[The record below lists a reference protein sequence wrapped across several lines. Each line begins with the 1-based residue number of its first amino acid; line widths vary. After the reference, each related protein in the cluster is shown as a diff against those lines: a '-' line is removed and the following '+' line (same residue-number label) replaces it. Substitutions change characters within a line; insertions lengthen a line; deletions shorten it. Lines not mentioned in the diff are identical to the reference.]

1 LKKIYISILCIA
13 LSLPAFSQE
22 NFYKVSLG
30 AGAGI
35 TRVFGDLNKSLNSM
49 AIYGTADYY
58 LIPFVSVGL
67 EGQVGHLKG
76 GDKDDQYH
84 RYFNNNYIAGS
95 VNAKA
100 HLGAFLD
107 RGFRTTPVEEV
118 INGIYVGT
126 GVGIIRNR
134 VSETYHVLNGNG
146 QRPTYDQGRDRSIDA
161 FLPVNVGIDYSLKD
175 FRGYDRF
182 LINLNFQGNLSFGE
196 GMDGYDDS
204 PVYTHNQYADIYI
217 YPSVGIKYN
226 FGLVGYHK

>member
-13 LSLPAFSQE
+13 LSLPAFSQA
-22 NFYKVSLG
+22 NFYKLSVG

-35 TRVFGDLNKSLNSM
+35 TRVFGDLNKSRNSL

-58 LIPFVSVGL
+58 LIPFVSLGL
-67 EGQVGHLKG
+67 EAQVGHLVG

-84 RYFNNNYIAGS
+84 RYFNNHYATGS

-107 RGFRTTPVEEV
+107 KGFRSTPFRDV
-118 INGIYVGT
+118 INGIYFGS
-126 GVGIIRNR
+126 GIGIIRNR
-134 VSETYHVLNGNG
+134 LSETYHPVLNGA
-146 QRPTYDQGRDRSIDA
+146 RPRYDQGRDQSMDA
-161 FLPVNVGIDYSLKD
+161 FVPVNVGIDYSLKD

-182 LINLNFQGNLSFGE
+182 LINLNFQANFSFGE
-196 GMDGYDDS
+196 GMDGYDDA

-217 YPSVGIKYN
+217 FPSIGIKYN